1 MKVRTE
7 GAWEDW
13 IRFFL
18 KGVSKTSQEAV
29 NTAREIIKLKDN
41 LITRL
46 YENSVYSVYAVK
58 LIDLLFEMPV
68 ISNKNVVERL
78 KVSNITAN
86 ELVRRFVKIGII
98 REITGKQRYKRYIF
112 TDYVEII
119 ARGTKDEY

>member
-1 MKVRTE
+1 M
-7 GAWEDW
+7 
-13 IRFFL
+13 
-18 KGVSKTSQEAV
+18 GVSETSLEAA
-29 NTAREIIKLKDN
+29 NTAREIIKFKDN

-46 YENSVYSVYAVK
+46 YENSVSSVNAVK

-78 KVSNITAN
+78 KVSNVTAN

-98 REITGKQRYKRYIF
+98 REITGKQRYKRYII

-119 ARGTKDEY
+119 ARGTMD